1 VKDIGSL
8 LKQAQA
14 MQQKLQDAQAKLTEQ
29 EIEGVAGGGLVR
41 VTLRGSGEMARLQID
56 ESLVQPGEGEII
68 ADLVVAAFSD
78 AKRKLDEAQ
87 ASMVRDAAGP
97 FAGLP
102 GMPKL

>member
-1 VKDIGSL
+1 MAASVGP
-8 LKQAQA
+8 
-14 MQQKLQDAQAKLTEQ
+14 
-29 EIEGVAGGGLVR
+29 EIERL

>member
-1 VKDIGSL
+1 MKDIGSL

>member
-14 MQQKLQDAQAKLTEQ
+14 MQQKLQEAQARLAEQ
-29 EIEGVAGGGLVR
+29 EIEGVAGGGLVH
-41 VTLRGSGEMARLQID
+41 VFLRGSGEMARLQID

-87 ASMVRDAAGP
+87 ASVVRDAAGP

>member
-1 VKDIGSL
+1 MKDIGSL

-87 ASMVRDAAGP
+87 ASVVRDAAGP

>member
-14 MQQKLQDAQAKLTEQ
+14 MQQKLQEAQAQLAER
-29 EIEGVAGGGLVR
+29 EIEGVAGGGLVH
-41 VTLRGSGEMARLQID
+41 VFLRGSGEMARLQID

-87 ASMVRDAAGP
+87 ATVVRDAAGP

-102 GMPKL
+102 GMPKF

>member
-1 VKDIGSL
+1 MKDIGSL

-87 ASMVRDAAGP
+87 ASVVRDAAGP

-102 GMPKL
+102 GMPKF